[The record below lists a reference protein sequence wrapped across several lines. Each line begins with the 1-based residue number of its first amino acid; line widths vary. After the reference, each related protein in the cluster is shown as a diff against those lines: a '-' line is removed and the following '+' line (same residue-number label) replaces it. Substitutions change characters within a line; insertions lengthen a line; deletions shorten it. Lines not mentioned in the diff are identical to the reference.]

1 MFAICV
7 ASDSLYIVI
16 LSVPLLCVA
25 LLLFLSGKYLNQRV
39 RAGALYV
46 ISATL
51 TGLAVQRILDNLNVV
66 STYFNTDS
74 KLTLIAF
81 DAIGPSI
88 VQSLKDIINLSG
100 ADIFNK
106 PINLS
111 IVAYVVCFVV
121 MILGANWIY
130 KNIKY
135 SFKINKKIETKTL
148 MSIYLALSVAFLLI
162 AYISTGKAVVLAG
175 DIYVSA
181 ESFRYLTLIPFVL
194 ALGAAIIT
202 SRLKIIPP
210 VVSDIILPS
219 LIGILILVSIPSSIT
234 QYRQLNSRSNTHIA
248 AQQDVVRKLKQENV
262 IHAVTGYWYSGT
274 VRFWSE
280 DSISSSSVAACNIAE
295 PKFNNRHSWYAANPS
310 KNFRS
315 ALIIDRSPQ
324 GFDRS
329 YWAGCTDEIL
339 IKIYGKPVK
348 TINPVNPAVDPFI
361 WIYDYDVRSRVN
373 NLNIR

>member
-1 MFAICV
+1 M
-7 ASDSLYIVI
+7 
-16 LSVPLLCVA
+16 
-25 LLLFLSGKYLNQRV
+25 
-39 RAGALYV
+39 
-46 ISATL
+46 
-51 TGLAVQRILDNLNVV
+51 DNLNVV
-66 STYFNTDS
+66 GTYFNTES

-135 SFKINKKIETKTL
+135 SFNINKKIETKTL

-181 ESFRYLTLIPFVL
+181 ESFRYLTLIPFIL

-202 SRLKIIPP
+202 SRLKITPP
-210 VVSDIILPS
+210 VVSDVILPS
-219 LIGILILVSIPSSIT
+219 LIGILILVSIPGSIA

-248 AQQDVVRKLKQENV
+248 AQQEVVRKLKQESV

-274 VRFWSE
+274 IRFWSE

-310 KNFRS
+310 KNIRS
-315 ALIIDRSPQ
+315 ALIIDRSSQ

-348 TINPVNPAVDPFI
+348 TISPVNPAVDPFI
-361 WIYDYDVRSRVN
+361 WIYDYDVRSRIN
-373 NLNIR
+373 NLNMR